1 VLKIQYKLNP
11 KLNVLLHVKDEK
23 NMNEKIKFVYAMI
36 FFISLFFVLKD
47 VIAGKSFLLT
57 YFVKNNN
64 KK

>member
-23 NMNEKIKFVYAMI
+23 NMNENIKFVYAMI

-47 VIAGKSFLLT
+47 VNAGKSFLLT

>member
-23 NMNEKIKFVYAMI
+23 NMNENIKFVYAMI

>member
-23 NMNEKIKFVYAMI
+23 NMNENIKFVYAMI

-57 YFVKNNN
+57 YFVKNKN